1 MDIQEFKDFAGASI
15 EYIADYCENIRNV
28 STKCCTWLSKQSTT
42 QTSSQKRRALEF
54 LDGRHRQNNSSG
66 INTMAFSILPC
77 LLSNRTVLSCH
88 RRRTLYGRHRRC
100 CHGLG
105 LLRYVIKERKFLKEF
120 LFQKS
125 SPAVVELEVRVM
137 DWLAKILGLPEEF
150 LNCSEGP
157 GGGLIQSA
165 ASESTLVGILSAKYK
180 KIQQLKTEGTPFLDW
195 EVEGRLVA
203 YTSNESNS
211 SVEKS
216 GLITSV
222 KMRLLPTDSKGSLRG
237 NVLHEAIRNDKEHG
251 LIPFCVVASL
261 GTTGTCAMDNLEE
274 IGQICTDEKMWL
286 HIDAAYA
293 GTALACPE
301 YRYLL
306 KGIEYVDSFNFNPH
320 KWMLVNG
327 DCSAMWFRNC
337 KFVEEAFK
345 AKATLKVPVFEPEL
359 EHRQIPDVRRFRALK
374 LWFVIRIYGVQGI
387 QNHVRHQI
395 GLATYLEE
403 LVKADKRFEVVI
415 STLGVVCFQLLK
427 EDSVTHAI
435 LERIAKR
442 KNIYIMP
449 YYYKGQL
456 LFRFVVCSRFTQK
469 EDIDKSWSEILS
481 QTNEVLKDLKDES
494 IKCKEIDGMIETSP
508 V

>member
-1 MDIQEFKDFAGASI
+1 MEDIDKTIVPGLTQWHSPYFHAFFPTGQSYPAIVGELFMAGIGAV
-15 EYIADYCENIRNV
+15 ATD
-28 STKCCTWLSKQSTT
+28 W
-42 QTSSQKRRALEF
+42 
-54 LDGRHRQNNSSG
+54 
-66 INTMAFSILPC
+66 
-77 LLSNRTVLSCH
+77 
-88 RRRTLYGRHRRC
+88 
-100 CHGLG
+100 
-105 LLRYVIKERKFLKEF
+105 
-120 LFQKS
+120 KS

>member
-1 MDIQEFKDFAGASI
+1 MEDINKTIVPGLTHWHSPYFHAFFPTGQSYPAIVGELFMAGIGAVAT
-15 EYIADYCENIRNV
+15 EWE
-28 STKCCTWLSKQSTT
+28 
-42 QTSSQKRRALEF
+42 
-54 LDGRHRQNNSSG
+54 
-66 INTMAFSILPC
+66 
-77 LLSNRTVLSCH
+77 
-88 RRRTLYGRHRRC
+88 
-100 CHGLG
+100 
-105 LLRYVIKERKFLKEF
+105 
-120 LFQKS
+120 S

-165 ASESTLVGILSAKYK
+165 ASESTLVGILSAKHK
-180 KIQQLKTEGTPFLDW
+180 KIQQLKTEGTPFPDW
-195 EVEGRLVA
+195 EAEEKLVA

-216 GLITSV
+216 GLIASV
-222 KMRLLPTDSKGSLRG
+222 KMRLLPTDSEGSLRG
-237 NVLHEAIRNDKEHG
+237 DVLHEAIKKDKEQG

-374 LWFVIRIYGVQGI
+374 LWFVIRIYGVRGI
-387 QNHVRHQI
+387 QNHVRHHI
-395 GLATYLEE
+395 GLATYLEG
-403 LVKADKRFEVVI
+403 LVKADKRFKVVI
-415 STLGVVCFQLLK
+415 STLGVVCFRLLR
-427 EDSVTHAI
+427 EESVTHVI

-456 LFRFVVCSRFTQK
+456 LFRFVVCSRFTQQ

-481 QTNEVLKDLKDES
+481 QTNEVLKEFEDDN
-494 IKCKEIDGMIETSP
+494 IKCRKIDRAIGTGR